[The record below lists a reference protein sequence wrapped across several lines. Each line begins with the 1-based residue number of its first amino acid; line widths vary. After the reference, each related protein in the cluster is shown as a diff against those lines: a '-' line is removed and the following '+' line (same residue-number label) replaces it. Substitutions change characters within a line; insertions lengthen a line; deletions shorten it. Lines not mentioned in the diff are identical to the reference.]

1 MEHRVLPPGERGGPR
16 CPFCNRRV
24 SKDTR
29 DILSRLL
36 PAMCSCGERFSLDE
50 ANIPVLRRCADL
62 LTDTSKIFTRRWY
75 HGTSLDDWHTG
86 VLLAPFTPLVHIGTR
101 YAALERG
108 KSLSRLFLYTIKVD
122 AGATVHPE
130 IFPDYNDL
138 DGDVDTDRYDGYSVV
153 RYINRWE
160 SPGSISLLINP
171 GVITVLDKT
180 ALVW

>member
-1 MEHRVLPPGERGGPR
+1 MNHRVLEPGERGGIR
-16 CPFCNRRV
+16 CPHCKKRV

-29 DILSRLL
+29 DILNMMIPVR
-36 PAMCSCGERFSLDE
+36 CSCGDRFSIYE
-50 ANIPVLRRCADL
+50 ADIPVLRRCTDL

-75 HGTSLDDWHTG
+75 HGTSLDDWHNG
-86 VLLAPFTPLVHIGTR
+86 VLLARRVPLVHIGTR

-122 AGATVHPE
+122 AGATVHPK

-138 DGDVDTDRYDGYSVV
+138 DGAVDAHWYDGYDAI

-171 GVITVLDKT
+171 NLITVLDKT
-180 ALVW
+180 ALV